1 MRKLWV
7 VFAKDPHGVIVYLK
21 ITERKST
28 AKKWLKE
35 CQQFFENCEMKLGEF
50 YTLDEAEEKFC
61 EFSKGGKGNEGLRQ

>member
-7 VFAKDPHGVIVYLK
+7 VFAKDPYGDIVYLK
-21 ITERKST
+21 ITKKKST

-50 YTLDEAEEKFC
+50 YTLDEAE
-61 EFSKGGKGNEGLRQ
+61 GKV

>member
-21 ITERKST
+21 ITKNKST

-50 YTLDEAEEKFC
+50 YTLDEAE
-61 EFSKGGKGNEGLRQ
+61 GKV

>member
-50 YTLDEAEEKFC
+50 YTLDEAE
-61 EFSKGGKGNEGLRQ
+61 GKV